1 MRIAVL
7 GANGQTGRLL
17 TQQVLDSGHEAVAV
31 TRRPAEFPLSGER
44 LRIADADAHHPADV
58 AAAIAGADAVISVLG
73 VPMTLRRIDT
83 YSVAARNIIR
93 AMADNGIGRLVA
105 VSSTAVASY
114 PGRTGAPLALKF
126 VEPVLKRSIGRTT
139 YADQRAMESVISG
152 SGLDWTVVRP
162 SGLFDLDHVTDYLAG
177 EVDPVGAFTSRT
189 DLAHY
194 LLALAQTSGP
204 QAPVTISTVADTPT
218 LWNMVRREAFT
229 SA

>member
-1 MRIAVL
+1 MRIAVF

-17 TQQVLDSGHEAVAV
+17 TQQVLDAGHDAVAV
-31 TRRPAEFPLSGER
+31 TRKPAGFPLSGER
-44 LRIADADAHHPADV
+44 LRVAEADAHHPADV
-58 AAAIAGADAVISVLG
+58 AAAVAGADAVISVLG
-73 VPMTLRRIDT
+73 VPMGLRRIDT
-83 YSVAARNIIR
+83 YSVAAQNIVK
-93 AMADNGIGRLVA
+93 AMADSGIRRLVA
-105 VSSTAVASY
+105 VSSTAVATY

-126 VEPVLKRSIGRTT
+126 VEPVLKTSIGRTT
-139 YADQRAMESVISG
+139 YADQRAMEAVVSA

-162 SGLFDLDHVTDYLAG
+162 SGLFDLDHVTEYVAG

-204 QAPVTISTVADTPT
+204 NARVTISTVADTPT
-218 LWNMVRREAFT
+218 LWQMVRREAFA